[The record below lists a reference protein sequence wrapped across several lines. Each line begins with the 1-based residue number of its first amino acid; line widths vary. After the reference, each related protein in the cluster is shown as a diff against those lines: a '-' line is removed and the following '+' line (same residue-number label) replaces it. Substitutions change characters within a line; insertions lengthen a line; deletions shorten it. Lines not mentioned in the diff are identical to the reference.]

1 MYNDMCPL
9 EIASYTIISFQNSS
23 VLCVYSFLPSL
34 NRSNHSSFDSLLQ
47 FCLFQTVVLET
58 IQCVALS
65 DWLLSLSN
73 THLSFSVSFACLDS
87 SFLLFLFS
95 FDICIFKM
103 IKEYLFL
110 PQSSFYFCL
119 LMFFSII

>member
-1 MYNDMCPL
+1 MST

-34 NRSNHSSFDSLLQ
+34 NRSNHSSFYSLLQ
-47 FCLFQTVVLET
+47 FCLFQTVVFET

-65 DWLLSLSN
+65 DWPVFLSN
-73 THLSFSVSFACLDS
+73 AHLRFLCVFACLDS
-87 SFLLFLFS
+87 SFLFLFLFS

-103 IKEYLFL
+103 IKEYLFFTSK
-110 PQSSFYFCL
+110 QFIFL
-119 LMFFSII
+119 LTYVFSII